1 MLRFVTKHET
11 MNMNDTFATT
21 EDCIAMLMAMG
32 VAASAEE
39 ACWALGE
46 CGGNIDSA
54 IALLDRDTIIPP
66 RRDTSYLK
74 KTARDSSQDT
84 GADKPPGLSCVVI
97 ARDKGK

>member
-32 VAASAEE
+32 VAASA
-39 ACWALGE
+39 
-46 CGGNIDSA
+46 GGNIDSA